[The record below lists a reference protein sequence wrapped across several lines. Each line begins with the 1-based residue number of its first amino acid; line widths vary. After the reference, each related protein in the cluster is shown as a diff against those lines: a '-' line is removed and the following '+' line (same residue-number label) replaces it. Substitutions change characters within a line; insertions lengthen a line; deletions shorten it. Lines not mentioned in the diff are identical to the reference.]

1 MSCVLGNSLCND
13 KTLLRDL
20 ENPGDKDNLFW
31 VKFWSIRSKR
41 CANGVELQFRER
53 TLVIGKGHLSQPP
66 NWWALLHLPPYSL
79 QMQAGGRRAAW
90 AARHGVDASWAGH
103 VVKHGLSLGLI
114 SAGKGHLCSWWLWCN
129 WKDPSAPLT
138 HWSKMMENQGDRIL
152 LFFRRLPFTLTYC
165 FRIACNQGYVLE
177 WDLSLEIG
185 YFAVSRLTTRWRFY
199 APTNTT
205 NKFSIF
211 FLTYKLSLKKKT
223 KQKPPPLFLL

>member
-1 MSCVLGNSLCND
+1 MSCVLGNSLWND

-41 CANGVELQFRER
+41 RANGVELQFRER
-53 TLVIGKGHLSQPP
+53 TLVLGKGHLLQPP
-66 NWWALLHLPPYSL
+66 NWWVLLHLPPYSL
-79 QMQAGGRRAAW
+79 QMQAGERRAAC

-103 VVKHGLSLGLI
+103 VVKHGL

-177 WDLSLEIG
+177 WDLSLQIG

-199 APTNTT
+199 AQPTN
-205 NKFSIF
+205 SLF
-211 FLTYKLSLKKKT
+211 FFFNMQTLIEKKKT
-223 KQKPPPLFLL
+223 PPLFLL